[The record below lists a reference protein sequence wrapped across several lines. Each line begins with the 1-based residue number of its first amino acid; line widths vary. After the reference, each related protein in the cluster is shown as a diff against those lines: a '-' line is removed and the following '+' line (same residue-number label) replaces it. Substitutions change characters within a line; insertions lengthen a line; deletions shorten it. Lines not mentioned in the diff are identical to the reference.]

1 MKIPVFT
8 IKPQKLKNAANIS
21 SLVAG
26 LTGRETNLL
35 IDSTG
40 TDNVPTP
47 QLLIRKV
54 KPDSFQSSETAF
66 IIWVP
71 IDPYP
76 FGPVPTPIPYPYPCP
91 YLTQTISGGGPKSP
105 SKKARQS

>member
-8 IKPQKLKNAANIS
+8 IKSKKLKNAPKIS
-21 SLVAG
+21 SLEAG
-26 LTGRETNLL
+26 LMDREIDLL

-47 QLLIRKV
+47 QRLIREV

-66 IIWVP
+66 SVWVP

-76 FGPVPTPIPYPYPCP
+76 FGPVPTPIPYPYPCS
-91 YLTQTISGGGPKSP
+91 YLN
-105 SKKARQS
+105 